1 MKIISYTDAILN
13 LKPEATF
20 TIFKNNYNTLEWFDE
35 EQTKPTEEEIQAKI
49 AELEAAEPLRLLR
62 IQRNQLLQETDWTQ
76 NRDVTLANDAEWA
89 AYRQALRDLPNT
101 ATPELDEYG
110 NLTNVT
116 WPEKPE

>member
-1 MKIISYTDAILN
+1 MKFLSDAISILC
-13 LKPEATF
+13 PGISF
-20 TIFKNNYNTLEWFDE
+20 RHQNNYHSIEYINSSNEFVPP
-35 EQTKPTEEEIQAKI
+35 TKEEIQAKI
-49 AELEAAEPLRLLR
+49 AELQAAEPLRLLR